1 MATLNSL
8 GLNEVFENPAILGE
22 GISIHQW
29 LISRIKVNNLTS
41 SVVTNGLLFDL
52 QSHVHIKRSRHDKH
66 DPKRQLTKAEMT
78 HILCF
83 LICRMAFEEVTEK
96 IVRGVWNK
104 MPTEESP
111 TALWK
116 AGIDFIKKHERTGG
130 AEGADHS
137 GEAGRS
143 SFRFYLSEIINTH
156 FTLRINTTCA
166 ATNFLSQQ
174 CPHLWR

>member
-66 DPKRQLTKAEMT
+66 DPKRQLTKVIFALNKSVLE
-78 HILCF
+78 LGDQ
-83 LICRMAFEEVTEK
+83 LNG
-96 IVRGVWNK
+96 VR
-104 MPTEESP
+104 TS
-111 TALWK
+111 
-116 AGIDFIKKHERTGG
+116 
-130 AEGADHS
+130 
-137 GEAGRS
+137 
-143 SFRFYLSEIINTH
+143 
-156 FTLRINTTCA
+156 
-166 ATNFLSQQ
+166 
-174 CPHLWR
+174 